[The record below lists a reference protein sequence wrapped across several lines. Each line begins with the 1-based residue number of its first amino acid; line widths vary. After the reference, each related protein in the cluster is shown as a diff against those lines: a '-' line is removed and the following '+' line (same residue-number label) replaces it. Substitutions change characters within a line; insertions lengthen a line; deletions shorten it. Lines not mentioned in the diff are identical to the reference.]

1 MISEDFL
8 NCEGNY
14 VENWKIK
21 NPASKNSPDFKSDF
35 FQKSGLYW
43 IRTSDPY
50 PVKVM
55 L

>member
-1 MISEDFL
+1 MNWIIL
-8 NCEGNY
+8 
-14 VENWKIK
+14 VEEKTKKERLSTIYRILIR
-21 NPASKNSPDFKSDF
+21 FGTL
-35 FQKSGLYW
+35 KSGLYW

>member
-1 MISEDFL
+1 M
-8 NCEGNY
+8 
-14 VENWKIK
+14 KQK
-21 NPASKNSPDFKSDF
+21 KSD
-35 FQKSGLYW
+35 KYMIYRILNILSGLYW